1 MKRGVKI
8 GVLIVTA
15 LVWIA
20 ACKKPYAPSIT
31 ASNVNYLVVEGVIS
45 TGQDSTIIKLSR
57 TVKLSGNA
65 STNPELNA
73 QVSVEDNKGNTFRM
87 TELAN
92 GQYQL
97 ASLDFDK
104 TANFRLRI
112 ITADSKIYLSDFVAE
127 KDTPPIDSIGFIIQ
141 SDGVQLYANTHD
153 PNNNTRYY
161 RWDYV
166 ETWQFHAQYKSDFI
180 TDGQELVLR
189 TAAQQIYSC
198 FGNNNSSSITLGSSA
213 KLQQDIIYQ
222 NPITQVPSTSE
233 KLESKYSI
241 LVKQYALTADA
252 FNFWQNLKK
261 NTEQLGSI
269 FDPQPSNLNGN
280 IRCITNPTEPVI
292 GYISVTNIQ
301 QKRIFIDNS
310 QLPLAWRPSYPY
322 QCEMDSNF
330 FCALLGGGTCINEV
344 ELFLIPIG
352 SAQLPIAQFSPPNGP
367 GVLGFLG
374 AGISCAD
381 CTIRGI
387 TKRPIFWK

>member
-1 MKRGVKI
+1 MIRLRNI
-8 GVLIVTA
+8 GFWIIVVALIE
-15 LVWIA
+15 IA
-20 ACKKPYAPSIT
+20 GCKKPYAPSIT

-45 TGQDSTIIKLSR
+45 TGQDLTIIKLSR

-65 STNPELNA
+65 STSPELNA
-73 QVSVEDNKGNTFRM
+73 QVSVEDSKGNGFRM
-87 TELAN
+87 TELGN

-97 ASLDFDK
+97 PSLDFDK
-104 TANFRLRI
+104 TENMRLRI
-112 ITADSKIYLSDFVAE
+112 ITADGKVYLSDFVAD
-127 KDTPPIDSIGFIIQ
+127 KDTPPIDSVGFIIQ
-141 SDGVQLYANTHD
+141 SDGIQLYANTHD

-166 ETWQFHAQYKSDFI
+166 EIWQFHALYQSLFI
-180 TDGQELVLR
+180 TDGQKIILR
-189 TAAQQIYSC
+189 TPGQQIYSC

-213 KLQQDIIYQ
+213 RLQQDVIYQ
-222 NPITQVPSTSE
+222 NPITEVPSTSE
-233 KLESKYSI
+233 KLELKYSI

-280 IRCITNPTEPVI
+280 IHCITTPTEPVI

-322 QCEMDSNF
+322 QCEIDTSF
-330 FCALLGGGTCINEV
+330 FSRPPTGQNDVA
-344 ELFLIPIG
+344 LFLIPIG
-352 SAQLPIAQFSPPNGP
+352 SAQVPIAQLHPPNRPDVIGY
-367 GVLGFLG
+367 LG
-374 AGISCAD
+374 ASVDCVD
-381 CTIRGI
+381 CTIRGT
-387 TKRPIFWK
+387 TKQPIFWK